1 MKIINYNYFFIIFFI
16 FLLLNPTISEAA
28 KKTNNNNEVKKNVLS
43 ELYIFTKDNNKSKV
57 VKNTK
62 NITEISSKIPKPKKY
77 RSTIEYNF
85 IDDYINKHLLPY
97 EFANLDSK
105 NFNITEKF
113 DLNYNKINDVIIN
126 FNNPITALLDL
137 NENGFYEVE
146 YIFNGSERYV
156 YLDENEDKLID
167 YVFIDYNGDGID
179 EEIIK
184 IEN

>member
-1 MKIINYNYFFIIFFI
+1 MFNHINYFYFIFFI
-16 FLLLNPTISEAA
+16 FLVLNPTISEAA
-28 KKTNNNNEVKKNVLS
+28 KKTNNINEIKKNVLS
-43 ELYIFTKDNNKSKV
+43 ELYTFKKDNKKYKV
-57 VKNTK
+57 VKNPK
-62 NITEISSKIPKPKKY
+62 NITKISSKIPKPKKY

-85 IDDYINKHLLPY
+85 IDDYINKFLLPY
-97 EFANLDSK
+97 EFTNLDNNK
-105 NFNITEKF
+105 INTTEKF

-126 FNNPITALLDL
+126 FNNPITAYLDL

-146 YIFNGSERYV
+146 YIFSGSERYV
-156 YLDENEDKLID
+156 YLDENEDKFID